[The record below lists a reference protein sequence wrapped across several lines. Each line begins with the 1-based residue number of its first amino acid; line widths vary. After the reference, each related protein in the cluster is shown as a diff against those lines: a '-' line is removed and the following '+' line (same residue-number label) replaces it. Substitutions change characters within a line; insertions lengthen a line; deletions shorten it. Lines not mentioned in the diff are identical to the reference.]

1 MRSSRSNSIS
11 SNTSN
16 ESVDSAYRTIS
27 SPGTPCSGY
36 GDPRSPYTHDREK
49 LADLPTLKSA
59 LSMPPLIGQHLWF
72 MGDDGKKVRTSDH
85 LRVPD
90 YFDRPIER
98 RQTCPESSMP
108 RPKRMAVASG
118 GKTSTPRPVASPENP
133 VEKHPELFQRLTN
146 GLTECGQHQEPKA
159 WWAHSSPAVDAARP
173 RSQSLGS
180 RLSGGMPRVP
190 LPNRKEFLRRLLE
203 NDSPQQEVAPPDV
216 PSAVNEAANH
226 RVALQSA
233 AASVPSHQMTVS
245 TLKDKIL
252 RRIDS
257 QENVNRSNDQRIAPG
272 LNYGGDTKASLANN
286 ISMANNNP
294 PQFVDQSQGAAFGSS
309 VTLSNKPQF
318 AGPAPGSTFGVAPST
333 GYGPAMMSRL
343 SYMPMAYPTMHPMF
357 LLNQYNGLKQ
367 FNAPSPQQQALVVEA
382 AMSAAGKGIHT
393 GDASR

>member
-49 LADLPTLKSA
+49 LSDLPTLKSA

-72 MGDDGKKVRTSDH
+72 MGEDGKKARTSDH

-108 RPKRMAVASG
+108 RPKRMAVAS
-118 GKTSTPRPVASPENP
+118 KTSTPRPVASPPENP

-159 WWAHSSPAVDAARP
+159 WWAHNASVDASRP

-180 RLSGGMPRVP
+180 RLMPRVP

-203 NDSPQQEVAPPDV
+203 NDPPQQEVAPPDGHI
-216 PSAVNEAANH
+216 SSESGNH
-226 RVALQSA
+226 CMPLQSA

-245 TLKDKIL
+245 SLKDKIL

-257 QENVNRSNDQRIAPG
+257 QENVNRSNDQRNPPG
-272 LNYGGDTKASLANN
+272 LNYTDTKVSLANN
-286 ISMANNNP
+286 ASMTNNP
-294 PQFVDQSQGAAFGSS
+294 PQFVDQSQAAAFGGSIAMN
-309 VTLSNKPQF
+309 NKPQF
-318 AGPAPGSTFGVAPST
+318 AGPVQSNTFGVAP

-343 SYMPMAYPTMHPMF
+343 SYMPMTYPTMPPMF
-357 LLNQYNGLKQ
+357 LLNQYNGLRQ
-367 FNAPSPQQQALVVEA
+367 FNAPTPQQALVVEA
-382 AMSAAGKGIHT
+382 AMSAAKAIHT